1 MANQPTAQDQY
12 MLELLNR
19 ARLNPQAEADRL
31 LGGNLNEGLAAG
43 TISTAPKQ
51 AVAFNLNLFNAAQGH
66 SQWQLANN
74 TFSHTGANGSSS
86 ADRVTASGYTWKTTG
101 ENIAWKGTTGAV
113 DLTSFVAEQ
122 EDGLFVDTGI
132 ANRGHRT
139 NMLDPNYREV
149 GISAVTGKFTSGGT
163 AYDSVMTTQDFGT
176 DSKNSNALLTG
187 VVYTDAVKNDDFYT
201 VGEGLGNITIDAVGN
216 GQTFTGTSLTAGGY
230 SLSLAPGTYSVSFRG
245 DFNSDGIVDT
255 SAARS
260 VTIGS
265 ENVKVDFASD
275 TFAAGAAAPPA
286 APAAPPAA
294 AAPAAPPAAAAP
306 AAPPA
311 AAAPAAPPAAAAPAA
326 PPAAAP
332 PAAPPAAAAPAAPP
346 VAAAPAAPP
355 VAAAPAAPPVAAAPD
370 TPPVAAAPV
379 APPAAAAP
387 DTPPTP
393 INSSVTKSTSS
404 SVTKSAGAH
413 VTQAVG
419 TMATPPTEGN
429 DILYGTNQADVINAL
444 GGNDIVLGLGGNDI
458 LNGQAGNDIVDGGEG
473 NDTVAGGAN
482 NDILIGGTGNDVFV
496 FGGTDLI
503 DRVVMGMDNV
513 ADFTV
518 GQDKIQLSKIAF
530 AVLST
535 VATPDGN
542 PLLAGDFS
550 TVTTDEAA
558 ATAATAIV
566 YNSVDGKLFYNPD
579 LNVAGF
585 GVNGGQFAQLTTDLK
600 LTNTDFRAVA

>member
-1 MANQPTAQDQY
+1 MATQPTAQDQY

-86 ADRVTASGYTWKTTG
+86 AVRATAAGYTWKATG

-122 EDGLFVDTGI
+122 QDDLFVDTGI

-139 NMLDPNYREV
+139 NMLNPNYREV

-176 DSKNSNALLTG
+176 DSKNPNAFLTG

-216 GQTFTGTSLTAGGY
+216 GQTFTGTSMTAGGY

-245 DFNSDGIVDT
+245 DFNSDGVIDT

-275 TFAAGAAAPPA
+275 TFAAAAPPPAAPPA
-286 APAAPPAA
+286 AVPPATPPAA
-294 AAPAAPPAAAAP
+294 AAPAAPPA
-306 AAPPA
+306 
-311 AAAPAAPPAAAAPAA
+311 AAPPAAAAPAA

-332 PAAPPAAAAPAAPP
+332 PAAAPPAAAPPAAAAPTAPPAAAPPAAAAPAAPP
-346 VAAAPAAPP
+346 AA
-355 VAAAPAAPPVAAAPD
+355 
-370 TPPVAAAPV
+370 
-379 APPAAAAP
+379 APPAAAPPAAAP
-387 DTPPTP
+387 PAP
-393 INSSVTKSTSS
+393 IDSSVTKSTSS
-404 SVTKSAGAH
+404 SVTNSAGAPAS
-413 VTQAVG
+413 QAVNP
-419 TMATPPTEGN
+419 MATPATKGN
-429 DILYGTNQADVINAL
+429 DILDGTEGADVINAL
-444 GGNDIVLGLGGNDI
+444 GGNDLVSGLGGNDL
-458 LNGQAGNDIVDGGEG
+458 LNGQTGNDLIDGGAGNDTIAGGAGNDI
-473 NDTVAGGAN
+473 AS
-482 NDILIGGTGNDVFV
+482 GGTGDDIFV

-503 DRVVMGMDNV
+503 DRVVMGIDNV
-513 ADFTV
+513 SDFTV
-518 GQDKIQLSKIAF
+518 SQDKIQLSKVAF

-535 VATPDGN
+535 VATADGN

-550 TVTTDEAA
+550 TVTTDAAA

-579 LNVAGF
+579 LTAAGF

-600 LTNTDFRAVA
+600 LTNTDFQAVA

>member
-139 NMLDPNYREV
+139 NMLNPNYREV

-286 APAAPPAA
+286 A

-311 AAAPAAPPAAAAPAA
+311 AAAPVAPPAAAAPV
-326 PPAAAP
+326 
-332 PAAPPAAAAPAAPP
+332 APPAAAAPVAPP
-346 VAAAPAAPP
+346 A
-355 VAAAPAAPPVAAAPD
+355 AAAPAAPPVAAAPD
-370 TPPVAAAPV
+370 TPPVAAAPA

-404 SVTKSAGAH
+404 SVTKSTGAH

-429 DILYGTNQADVINAL
+429 DILYGTDQADVINAL
-444 GGNDIVLGLGGNDI
+444 GGNDIVLGLGGHDI
-458 LNGQAGNDIVDGGEG
+458 LNGQTGNDIVDGGEG

-550 TVTTDEAA
+550 TVTTDAAA

-600 LTNTDFRAVA
+600 LTNTDFRAIA

>member
-1 MANQPTAQDQY
+1 MATQPTAQDQY

-86 ADRVTASGYTWKTTG
+86 ADRVTAAGYTWKATG
-101 ENIAWKGTTGAV
+101 ENIAWKGTTGSV

-216 GQTFTGTSLTAGGY
+216 GQTFTGTSMTAGGY

-245 DFNSDGIVDT
+245 DFNSDGIIDT

-260 VTIGS
+260 VTIGA

-275 TFAAGAAAPPA
+275 TFAAAAAP
-286 APAAPPAA
+286 
-294 AAPAAPPAAAAP
+294 
-306 AAPPA
+306 
-311 AAAPAAPPAAAAPAA
+311 
-326 PPAAAP
+326 
-332 PAAPPAAAAPAAPP
+332 
-346 VAAAPAAPP
+346 V
-355 VAAAPAAPPVAAAPD
+355 

-379 APPAAAAP
+379 TPPAAAAP
-387 DTPPTP
+387 VTPPVAATVTPPAAAAPVTPPAAAPVAP
-393 INSSVTKSTSS
+393 INSSVTKSTNS
-404 SVTKSAGAH
+404 SVTNSTGAPA
-413 VTQAVG
+413 TQAVG
-419 TMATPPTEGN
+419 SMATQATAGN
-429 DILYGTNQADVINAL
+429 DILNGTEGADVINAL
-444 GGNDIVLGLGGNDI
+444 GGNDIVSGLGGNDI
-458 LNGQAGNDIVDGGEG
+458 LNGQAGNDIVDGGAG
-473 NDTVAGGAN
+473 NDTIAGGPG

-503 DRVVMGMDNV
+503 DRVVMGVDNI
-513 ADFTV
+513 ADFTI
-518 GQDKIQLSKIAF
+518 GQDKIQLSKVAF

-535 VATPDGN
+535 VATADGN

-550 TVTTDEAA
+550 TVTTDAAA

>member
-86 ADRVTASGYTWKTTG
+86 ADRVTAAGYTWKATG
-101 ENIAWKGTTGAV
+101 ENIAWKGTSGTA
-113 DLTSFVAEQ
+113 DLTTFVGDE
-122 EDGLFVDTGI
+122 EDGLFTDTGI

-139 NMLDPNYREV
+139 NMLDPNFREV
-149 GISAVTGKFTSGGT
+149 GISAVAGKFTTGGT

-176 DSKNSNALLTG
+176 DSRNSNALLTG

-245 DFNSDGIVDT
+245 DFNNDGVADT
-255 SAARS
+255 STARS

-265 ENVKVDFASD
+265 ENVKLDFATD
-275 TFAAGAAAPPA
+275 TFAPAAAAAPVAAPAVAAPVAPPA
-286 APAAPPAA
+286 A
-294 AAPAAPPAAAAP
+294 
-306 AAPPA
+306 
-311 AAAPAAPPAAAAPAA
+311 
-326 PPAAAP
+326 
-332 PAAPPAAAAPAAPP
+332 
-346 VAAAPAAPP
+346 V
-355 VAAAPAAPPVAAAPD
+355 
-370 TPPVAAAPV
+370 AAPV

-387 DTPPTP
+387 VAPPATAAP
-393 INSSVTKSTSS
+393 VAPPAAAAPVAPPAPSDSSVTNSITKSNSS
-404 SVTKSAGAH
+404 SVTNSAGAPA
-413 VTQAVG
+413 TQTVG
-419 TMATPPTEGN
+419 TTMASQATEGN
-429 DILYGTNQADVINAL
+429 DILSGTAKADFINAL
-444 GGNDIVLGLGGNDI
+444 GGNDRVSGLGGNDT
-458 LNGQAGNDIVDGGEG
+458 LYGGAGNDTLDGG
-473 NDTVAGGAN
+473 AGK
-482 NDILIGGTGNDVFV
+482 DLLIGGAGNDVFV

-503 DRVVMGMDNV
+503 DRVVMGVDTV
-513 ADFTV
+513 SDFTV
-518 GQDKIQLSKIAF
+518 SQDKIELSKVAF
-530 AVLST
+530 AALAT
-535 VATPDGN
+535 TATPAGN

-585 GVNGGQFAQLTTDLK
+585 GVNGGQFAQLTTNLK
-600 LTNTDFRAVA
+600 LTNTDFRAIA

>member
-1 MANQPTAQDQY
+1 MATQPTAQDQY

-74 TFSHTGANGSSS
+74 TFSHTGANGTSS
-86 ADRVTASGYTWKTTG
+86 AARATAAGYTWKATG

-122 EDGLFVDTGI
+122 QDDLFVDTGI

-139 NMLDPNYREV
+139 NMLAPNYREV

-176 DSKNSNALLTG
+176 SSNNPNAFLTG

-216 GQTFTGTSLTAGGY
+216 GQTFTGTSMTAGGY

-245 DFNSDGIVDT
+245 DFNSDGIIDN

-275 TFAAGAAAPPA
+275 TFAAAAAPV
-286 APAAPPAA
+286 
-294 AAPAAPPAAAAP
+294 
-306 AAPPA
+306 
-311 AAAPAAPPAAAAPAA
+311 
-326 PPAAAP
+326 
-332 PAAPPAAAAPAAPP
+332 APP
-346 VAAAPAAPP
+346 VAAAPVVPP
-355 VAAAPAAPPVAAAPD
+355 AV
-370 TPPVAAAPV
+370 AAPV

-387 DTPPTP
+387 VVPPAAAAPVVPPAAAVPVVPPAAAAPVAPPVVAAPVAPPAP
-393 INSSVTKSTSS
+393 INSSVTRSTGS
-404 SVTKSAGAH
+404 SVTNSAGAPA
-413 VTQAVG
+413 TQAVDP
-419 TMATPPTEGN
+419 MATKATKGN
-429 DILYGTNQADVINAL
+429 DILDGTEGADVINAL
-444 GGNDIVLGLGGNDI
+444 GGNDLVSGLGGNDI
-458 LNGQAGNDIVDGGEG
+458 LNGQAGNDIVDGGAG
-473 NDTVAGGAN
+473 NDTIAGGAG
-482 NDILIGGTGNDVFV
+482 NDISIGGIGNDVFV

-503 DRVVMGMDNV
+503 DRVVMGVDNI
-513 ADFTV
+513 ADFKI
-518 GQDKIQLSKIAF
+518 GQDKIQLSKVAF

-535 VATPDGN
+535 VATADGN

-550 TVTTDEAA
+550 TVTTDAAA

-579 LNVAGF
+579 LSVAGF

>member
-1 MANQPTAQDQY
+1 MATQPTAQDQY

-74 TFSHTGANGSSS
+74 TFSHTGANGTSS
-86 ADRVTASGYTWKTTG
+86 ADRATAAGYTWKTTG
-101 ENIAWKGTTGAV
+101 ENIAWKGTTGAT

-176 DSKNSNALLTG
+176 DAKNPNAFLTG

-201 VGEGLGNITIDAVGN
+201 VGEGLGNISIDAIGN

-245 DFNSDGIVDT
+245 DFNSDGVIDT

-260 VTIGS
+260 VTIGA

-275 TFAAGAAAPPA
+275 TFAAAAAPVAPPAVPPAAAPVAPPAAAPPA
-286 APAAPPAA
+286 AVPPAVTPPVAAPAAPPVAAPPAVAPAAPPAA
-294 AAPAAPPAAAAP
+294 TPPAATPPAAAPPVAAPPVAAPPAV
-306 AAPPA
+306 
-311 AAAPAAPPAAAAPAA
+311 APAA

-332 PAAPPAAAAPAAPP
+332 PA
-346 VAAAPAAPP
+346 
-355 VAAAPAAPPVAAAPD
+355 
-370 TPPVAAAPV
+370 
-379 APPAAAAP
+379 
-387 DTPPTP
+387 P
-393 INSSVTKSTSS
+393 IDSSVTKSTSS
-404 SVTKSAGAH
+404 SVTNSTGTPA
-413 VTQAVG
+413 TQAVNP
-419 TMATPPTEGN
+419 MATPATAGN
-429 DILYGTNQADVINAL
+429 DILNGTEGADVINAL
-444 GGNDIVLGLGGNDI
+444 GGNDLVSGLGGNDL
-458 LNGQAGNDIVDGGEG
+458 LNGQAGNDIVDGGDG
-473 NDTVAGGAN
+473 NDTIAGGAG
-482 NDILIGGTGNDVFV
+482 NDIAIGGTGNDVFV
-496 FGGTDLI
+496 FGGADLI
-503 DRVVMGMDNV
+503 DRVVMGVDNI
-513 ADFTV
+513 ADFTI
-518 GQDKIQLSKIAF
+518 GQDKIQLSKVAF

-535 VATPDGN
+535 VATADGN

-550 TVTTDEAA
+550 TVTTDAAA

-579 LNVAGF
+579 LTVAGF
-585 GVNGGQFAQLTTDLK
+585 GVNGGQFAQLDTNLK
-600 LTNTDFRAVA
+600 LTNTDFRAIS

>member
-139 NMLDPNYREV
+139 NMLNPNYREV
-149 GISAVTGKFTSGGT
+149 GISAITGKFTSGGT

-286 APAAPPAA
+286 A

-311 AAAPAAPPAAAAPAA
+311 AAAPVAPPAAAAPV
-326 PPAAAP
+326 
-332 PAAPPAAAAPAAPP
+332 APPAAAAPVAPP
-346 VAAAPAAPP
+346 A
-355 VAAAPAAPPVAAAPD
+355 AAAPAAPPVAAAPD
-370 TPPVAAAPV
+370 TPPVAAAPA

-404 SVTKSAGAH
+404 SVTKSTGAH

-429 DILYGTNQADVINAL
+429 DILYGTDQADVINAL
-444 GGNDIVLGLGGNDI
+444 GGNDIVLGLGGHDI
-458 LNGQAGNDIVDGGEG
+458 LNGQTGNDIVDGGEG

-550 TVTTDEAA
+550 TVTTDAAA

-600 LTNTDFRAVA
+600 LTNTDFRAIA

>member
-1 MANQPTAQDQY
+1 MATQPTAQDQY

-74 TFSHTGANGSSS
+74 TFSHTGANGTSS
-86 ADRVTASGYTWKTTG
+86 AARATAAGYTWKAIG

-113 DLTSFVAEQ
+113 DLTSSVAEQ
-122 EDGLFVDTGI
+122 QDDLFVDTGI

-139 NMLDPNYREV
+139 NMLAPNYREV

-176 DSKNSNALLTG
+176 DSKNPNAFLTG

-216 GQTFTGTSLTAGGY
+216 GQTFTGTSMTAGGY

-245 DFNSDGIVDT
+245 DFNSDGIIDN

-275 TFAAGAAAPPA
+275 TFAAA
-286 APAAPPAA
+286 AAPPAA
-294 AAPAAPPAAAAP
+294 AAPVVPPAAAAP
-306 AAPPA
+306 VVPPAVAAPVVPPAVAAPVAPPA
-311 AAAPAAPPAAAAPAA
+311 
-326 PPAAAP
+326 
-332 PAAPPAAAAPAAPP
+332 
-346 VAAAPAAPP
+346 
-355 VAAAPAAPPVAAAPD
+355 
-370 TPPVAAAPV
+370 AAAPV

-387 DTPPTP
+387 VVPPAVAAPVVPPAVAAPVVPPAAAAPVAPPAVAAPVAPPVVAAPAAPPAP
-393 INSSVTKSTSS
+393 INSSVTRSTGS
-404 SVTKSAGAH
+404 SVTNSAGAPA
-413 VTQAVG
+413 TQAVG
-419 TMATPPTEGN
+419 TMETPTKGN
-429 DILYGTNQADVINAL
+429 DILSGTEGADVINAL
-444 GGNDIVLGLGGNDI
+444 GGNDLVSGLGGNDL
-458 LNGQAGNDIVDGGEG
+458 LNGQTGNDLIDGGAGNDTIAGGAGNDIS
-473 NDTVAGGAN
+473 
-482 NDILIGGTGNDVFV
+482 IGGTGNDVFI

-503 DRVVMGMDNV
+503 DRVVMGIDNV

-518 GQDKIQLSKIAF
+518 SQDKIQLSKVAF

-535 VATPDGN
+535 VATADGN

-550 TVTTDEAA
+550 TVTTDAAA

-579 LNVAGF
+579 LTAAGF
-585 GVNGGQFAQLTTDLK
+585 GVNGGQFAELTTNLK
-600 LTNTDFRAVA
+600 LTNTDFQVVA

>member
-86 ADRVTASGYTWKTTG
+86 ADRVTAAGYTWKATG
-101 ENIAWKGTTGAV
+101 ENIAWKGTTGAT

-149 GISAVTGKFTSGGT
+149 GISAVTGQFTSGGN

-176 DSKNSNALLTG
+176 DSKNANAFLTG

-201 VGEGLGNITIDAVGN
+201 VGEGLGNISIDAVGN
-216 GQTFTGTSLTAGGY
+216 GQTFTGTSMTAGGY

-245 DFNSDGIVDT
+245 DFNSDGIIDT

-260 VTIGS
+260 VTIGA

-275 TFAAGAAAPPA
+275 TFAAAAAPVAPPA
-286 APAAPPAA
+286 AAPPAA
-294 AAPAAPPAAAAP
+294 AAPVAPPAAAPPAATP
-306 AAPPA
+306 PTVAPPA
-311 AAAPAAPPAAAAPAA
+311 AA

-332 PAAPPAAAAPAAPP
+332 PAA
-346 VAAAPAAPP
+346 
-355 VAAAPAAPPVAAAPD
+355 
-370 TPPVAAAPV
+370 
-379 APPAAAAP
+379 APPA
-387 DTPPTP
+387 P
-393 INSSVTKSTSS
+393 IDPSVTKSTSS
-404 SVTKSAGAH
+404 SVTNSTGAPA
-413 VTQAVG
+413 TQAVDP
-419 TMATPPTEGN
+419 MATQATAGN
-429 DILYGTNQADVINAL
+429 DILNGTEGADVINAL
-444 GGNDIVLGLGGNDI
+444 GGNDLVSGLGGNDL
-458 LNGQAGNDIVDGGEG
+458 LNGQAGNDIVDGGDG
-473 NDTVAGGAN
+473 NDTIAGGAG
-482 NDILIGGTGNDVFV
+482 NDIAIGGTGNDVFV

-503 DRVVMGMDNV
+503 DRVVMGVDNI

-518 GQDKIQLSKIAF
+518 SQDKIQLSKVAF

-535 VATPDGN
+535 VATSDGN

-585 GVNGGQFAQLTTDLK
+585 GVNGGQFAQLTTGLK
-600 LTNTDFRAVA
+600 LTNTDFRAISS